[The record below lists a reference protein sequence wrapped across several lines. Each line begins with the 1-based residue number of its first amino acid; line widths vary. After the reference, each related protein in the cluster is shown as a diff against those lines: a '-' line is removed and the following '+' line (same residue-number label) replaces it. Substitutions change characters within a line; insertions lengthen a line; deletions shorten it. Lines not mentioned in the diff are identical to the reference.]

1 MKIDLT
7 KLPEGAVVFT
17 PAPMTPALRALR
29 LKKIMRV
36 VESDEGKYGLAKH
49 EVRRAIGVSARVL
62 DELLDDLK
70 NAGSVIIVGG
80 VVYDIPTWARMRPY
94 ARAAGQGH

>member
-1 MKIDLT
+1 MIDLT
-7 KLPEGAVVFT
+7 KLPEGAVVFS

-36 VESDEGKYGLAKH
+36 VGSEEGKYGLAKH
-49 EVRRAIGVSARVL
+49 EVRRAIGVGSRVL
-62 DELLDDLK
+62 DELLSDLK
-70 NAGSVIIVGG
+70 DAGSVVVVGG
-80 VVYDIPTWARMRPY
+80 VVYDIPTWARMRPD